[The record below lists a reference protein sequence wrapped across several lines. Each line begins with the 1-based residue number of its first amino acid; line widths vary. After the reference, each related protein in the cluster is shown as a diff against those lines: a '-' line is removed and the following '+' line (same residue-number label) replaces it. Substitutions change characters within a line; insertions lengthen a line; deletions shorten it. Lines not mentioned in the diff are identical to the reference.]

1 MLVTTNVLIKTEDG
15 REALA
20 QRRHDMQM
28 RQRHLLILIDGART
42 VGQLHQLLSDWPDL
56 DDLLVGL
63 QRAGMVDV
71 LPGISPE
78 NAATAPPFDPIAH
91 FNRPLFDDHGSPGP
105 AALSHIYDELPPL
118 TGMTLGLQAV
128 AAPIDEPAANDASK
142 PHTAPV
148 QVISAPQPA
157 VPPELADVLPNVVKV
172 ELMRLAVQHFGSAA
186 GAAMPLLRACKED
199 PQSLCDVVAACA
211 RAAAPLAGEHAA
223 AKFVDAAMQAMALRR

>member
-71 LPGISPE
+71 LPGIRLK
-78 NAATAPPFDPIAH
+78 TQRPP
-91 FNRPLFDDHGSPGP
+91 R
-105 AALSHIYDELPPL
+105 LSTPSRTSIVHCS
-118 TGMTLGLQAV
+118 TTM
-128 AAPIDEPAANDASK
+128 AAPA
-142 PHTAPV
+142 
-148 QVISAPQPA
+148 
-157 VPPELADVLPNVVKV
+157 LLPS
-172 ELMRLAVQHFGSAA
+172 RTSTTS
-186 GAAMPLLRACKED
+186 C
-199 PQSLCDVVAACA
+199 
-211 RAAAPLAGEHAA
+211 
-223 AKFVDAAMQAMALRR
+223 RR

>member
-78 NAATAPPFDPIAH
+78 NAATAPPFDPIEIGRAH
-91 FNRPLFDDHGSPGP
+91 
-105 AALSHIYDELPPL
+105 
-118 TGMTLGLQAV
+118 V
-128 AAPIDEPAANDASK
+128 
-142 PHTAPV
+142 
-148 QVISAPQPA
+148 
-157 VPPELADVLPNVVKV
+157 
-172 ELMRLAVQHFGSAA
+172 
-186 GAAMPLLRACKED
+186 
-199 PQSLCDVVAACA
+199 
-211 RAAAPLAGEHAA
+211 
-223 AKFVDAAMQAMALRR
+223 